1 MHPETIL
8 REVEINN
15 SPVALAIV
23 KFSDQTMVTVSDN
36 GTFGAFHD
44 IEIAE
49 MRPGTDP
56 VVTIKPFFGYSDD
69 FTKVVCRNLAAGLQV
84 KNKLM
89 ISIGLKQEKINK
101 NNLDLLKLELADML
115 A

>member
-8 REVEINN
+8 REVEIDN

-23 KFSDQTMVTVSDN
+23 KFADQTMVTVSDN

-69 FTKVVCRNLAAGLQV
+69 FTKVGANLYSAD
-84 KNKLM
+84 
-89 ISIGLKQEKINK
+89 LKHSGGVSKFGNGT
-101 NNLDLLKLELADML
+101 
-115 A
+115 

>member
-8 REVEINN
+8 REVEIDN

-23 KFSDQTMVTVSDN
+23 KFGDQTMVTVSDN

-56 VVTIKPFFGYSDD
+56 VITIKPIFGYSDD
-69 FTKVVCRNLAAGLQV
+69 YTKVGANLYSTDLKHSGGL
-84 KNKLM
+84 
-89 ISIGLKQEKINK
+89 SESG
-101 NNLDLLKLELADML
+101 DRT
-115 A
+115 

>member
-15 SPVALAIV
+15 SPVVLAIV

-69 FTKVVCRNLAAGLQV
+69 FTKVRANQFSAD
-84 KNKLM
+84 
-89 ISIGLKQEKINK
+89 LKKFRWCVEIWQRDFK
-101 NNLDLLKLELADML
+101 
-115 A
+115 

>member
-1 MHPETIL
+1 MI
-8 REVEINN
+8 
-15 SPVALAIV
+15 
-23 KFSDQTMVTVSDN
+23 Q
-36 GTFGAFHD
+36 
-44 IEIAE
+44 
-49 MRPGTDP
+49 
-56 VVTIKPFFGYSDD
+56 
-69 FTKVVCRNLAAGLQV
+69 VVCRNLAAELKV

>member
-8 REVEINN
+8 REVEIDN

-23 KFSDQTMVTVSDN
+23 KFADQTMVTVSDN

-69 FTKVVCRNLAAGLQV
+69 FTKVSANLY
-84 KNKLM
+84 
-89 ISIGLKQEKINK
+89 STGLKHSGGVSKFGNGT
-101 NNLDLLKLELADML
+101 
-115 A
+115 